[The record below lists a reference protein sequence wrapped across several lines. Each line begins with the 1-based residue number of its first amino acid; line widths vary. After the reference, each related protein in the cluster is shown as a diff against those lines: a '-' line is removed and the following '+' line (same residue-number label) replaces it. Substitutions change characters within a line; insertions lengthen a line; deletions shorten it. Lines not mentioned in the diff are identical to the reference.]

1 MKGRKAADRATGATT
16 GISGENSGVANLTP
30 YKPGQSGNLAGR
42 PQGDGLMRKRLMKS
56 FLDNEKAAMA
66 AMARRWGSTKHVQDM
81 WELLARLEGEMTKE
95 AGEGAR
101 RIQVII
107 LENHGA
113 SPLDPETFRAAA
125 RQNYTGG
132 LGYAYAL
139 SGRIAEGIPLLEH
152 ALSAIETMGLGAFH
166 PLFLV
171 YLGEAY
177 VPADRLGD
185 ALACRASPD
194 PCPRARS
201 TRLRGVGSPA
211 PR

>member
-1 MKGRKAADRATGATT
+1 LKGRKAADRATGATT

-95 AGEGAR
+95 AG
-101 RIQVII
+101 
-107 LENHGA
+107 GA